1 MRARLSALIAAVL
14 VAGCSSGTRTVY
26 VVRDRPVPVPTPAPA
41 PPPAPV
47 AVLPLEIALGRPS
60 LRSLPVQ
67 TNRAAYVAIFEVV
80 PKEGVTM
87 LHPSTVKQ
95 GRMALSGLNSVPVSW
110 ESRDGSRQGTARS

>member
-80 PKEGVTM
+80 PKEGVTL
-87 LHPSTVKQ
+87 LHPSTAKQ
-95 GRMALSGLNSVPVSW
+95 GRMTRSEERRVGKECRCRGVP
-110 ESRDGSRQGTARS
+110 